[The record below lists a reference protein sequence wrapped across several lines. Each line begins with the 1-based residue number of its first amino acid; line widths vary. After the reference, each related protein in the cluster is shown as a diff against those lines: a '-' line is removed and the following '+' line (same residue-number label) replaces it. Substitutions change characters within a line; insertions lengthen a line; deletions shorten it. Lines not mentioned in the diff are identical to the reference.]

1 MDAEIQE
8 FSDLLKR
15 AEKSKNDTVA
25 KKMNEWK
32 EQELNPQMEE
42 TKEQIDRINDLNEFD
57 RVSQAFQIVKKV
69 EKIKTKQ
76 VCQFKILED
85 PKEADFSKGEFVFEN
100 YLERLVQ

>member
-15 AEKSKNDTVA
+15 AEKNKNDRVA

-32 EQELNPQMEE
+32 EQELNPKVEE

-57 RVSQAFQIVKKV
+57 RVSQAYQIVQKV
-69 EKIKTKQ
+69 E
-76 VCQFKILED
+76 
-85 PKEADFSKGEFVFEN
+85 
-100 YLERLVQ
+100 

>member
-57 RVSQAFQIVKKV
+57 RVSQASQIVQKV

-76 VCQFKILED
+76 ICQFKIPED
-85 PKEADFSKGEFVFEN
+85 PEEADFSKGQFVFEN
-100 YLERLVQ
+100 YLERLGQ

>member
-42 TKEQIDRINDLNEFD
+42 TKE
-57 RVSQAFQIVKKV
+57 
-69 EKIKTKQ
+69 
-76 VCQFKILED
+76 
-85 PKEADFSKGEFVFEN
+85 
-100 YLERLVQ
+100 